1 MIYKNIIT
9 DFICILVNRIY
20 RIIKWFRKDLANEKT
35 ITSQQDQQ
43 RLRERCS
50 SQASENVWTNQV
62 VREYQPETRS
72 TSKSSILKRLI
83 H

>member
-1 MIYKNIIT
+1 MIYNNIIT

-43 RLRERCS
+43 RSRERCN
-50 SQASENVWTNQV
+50 SQASENVWTNRV

-72 TSKSSILKRLI
+72 NSNYSILKKLI